1 MLQTILKCWLLA
13 TDQRGIPKEVI
24 HHNHI
29 TLVSSV
35 PMFKGMN
42 PILLVELLEVLVFE
56 MFETDKGAVKVETD
70 DVILLL
76 TDESFGELC
85 LTRGTTN
92 TSAKALSTFK
102 IYSLS
107 REGYRKVLK
116 HFNTPKKQKQFGV
129 QSNGQYYL
137 QGAFSMAKTYLTNQK
152 KQNYVEHQRQPS
164 WLFMKIK

>member
-1 MLQTILKCWLLA
+1 
-13 TDQRGIPKEVI
+13 
-24 HHNHI
+24 
-29 TLVSSV
+29 
-35 PMFKGMN
+35 MFKGMN
-42 PILLVELLEVLVFE
+42 PILLVELLEVLVFD

-107 REGYRKVLK
+107 REDYRKVLK
-116 HFNTPKKQKQFGV
+116 RFNTPKKQKPLGV
-129 QSNGQYYL
+129 QWTKLFPRGIFNGQNL
-137 QGAFSMAKTYLTNQK
+137 LTNQK
-152 KQNYVEHQRQPS
+152 KKKLCRTSAAAIVVVYENKVVLS
-164 WLFMKIK
+164 